1 MISVALLGIKCFTA
15 RKKSSSSDPSRM
27 IECYA
32 SIKLPSLQTAN
43 IAAVG
48 SPPTL
53 PSGQRHRQYSMDENP
68 SYKWVGDDGVY
79 WNEGE
84 GPGKQPVPVSAAVQL
99 PSSEE
104 MDPSGLGSP
113 TATEQTYLE
122 VMN

>member
-27 IECYA
+27 IECCA

-48 SPPTL
+48 SPL
-53 PSGQRHRQYSMDENP
+53 VKDIEQYENP